1 MEKGYVMAL
10 GAKFLGFDRLDK
22 YQMAI
27 NKTDNNTIEIPNFCE
42 LFLNQGQKV
51 FCEIKSLLW
60 YKKFLVQKRDL
71 NHL

>member
-42 LFLNQGQKV
+42 LF
-51 FCEIKSLLW
+51 FSIKD
-60 YKKFLVQKRDL
+60 KKFFVR
-71 NHL
+71 